1 MKVYLVDGWRTSA
14 EYAISLPI
22 SRLEREEGMQSNL
35 PRRNERDGTDGE
47 EGIR

>member
-1 MKVYLVDGWRTSA
+1 MKVYLVDGRRTSV
-14 EYAISLPI
+14 EYGISLPI

-35 PRRNERDGTDGE
+35 PRWNERGGTDGE